1 MTKGRGLVATANGG
15 TTTRKRGVSAA
26 KTAISPVEEIS
37 KLPVGGG
44 TKADSGEVPEQ
55 AMMRISPLPAA
66 RMLVPVIGVTPLIVH
81 KWDEKSKKKMLDEMQ
96 GRKEPKKPKDP
107 EAEYL
112 ATLYHTDEGGY
123 GFPVVGFK
131 ACIVSAA
138 RFYDKSVSMVR
149 LRQCLFM
156 QGVPSDDGKQILTP
170 IVGVPQMRED
180 AVTVGMKGRD
190 LRYRAEFQ
198 QWSAVLDIT
207 YITSALDGQSVL
219 SLIDAAGRGV
229 GVGEWRPEKSGQN
242 GTFRVDQDRP
252 VQHINE

>member
-1 MTKGRGLVATANGG
+1 VVVANGG
-15 TTTRKRGVSAA
+15 ARTRGRKAVSAVVGGA
-26 KTAISPVEEIS
+26 AATSVEELA
-37 KLPVGGG
+37 KLPVGAG
-44 TKADSGEVPEQ
+44 ASVQDSGEAPEQ
-55 AMMRISPLPAA
+55 AMMKITPLPAA
-66 RMLVPVIGVTPLIVH
+66 RILVPIIGATPLIVH
-81 KWDEKSKKKMLDEMQ
+81 KWDEKSKIKMLNEMQ
-96 GRKEPKKPKDP
+96 GKKEPKKPKDP
-107 EAEYL
+107 VAEYK

-123 GFPVVGFK
+123 GFPTVGFK

-138 RFYDKSVSMVR
+138 RFYDKSVTMVR

-156 QGVPSDDGKQILTP
+156 QGVASDDGKQILTP
-170 IVGVPQMRED
+170 IIGLPAMRED

-207 YITSALDGQSVL
+207 YITSALDGDSVL
-219 SLIDAAGRGV
+219 SLVDAAGRGV

-252 VQHINE
+252 VQRVSE